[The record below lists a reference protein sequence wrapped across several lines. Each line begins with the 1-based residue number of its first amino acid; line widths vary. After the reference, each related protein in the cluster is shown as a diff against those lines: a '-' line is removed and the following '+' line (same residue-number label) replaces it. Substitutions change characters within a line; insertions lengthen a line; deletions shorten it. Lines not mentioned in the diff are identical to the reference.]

1 MSKVSLNLGDVVRL
15 RWPYTDLDGG
25 KTRPALILSAPN
37 ARGDCEL
44 AMVTKNV
51 EDPSAIVI
59 ADEHYA
65 SESKLPLPSA
75 VRTDRRMLIAADVLE
90 KLTIALDPSFV
101 AQVKKAIILKQTRDF
116 SKQVHAANRPG
127 IDPEHPHN
135 QFALTHPPSNG
146 EAVSPSVL
154 SAPYAGRVF
163 DEDEVEAAVSATLD
177 FWLTL
182 GEHGE
187 AMQEELAATLGVKK
201 TLLVNSGSSANLI
214 AVAALT
220 THKLPAHKRILPGD
234 EVITCAAGFPTTV
247 APILQN
253 GAVPVFIDNHPVH
266 GNARMDQLEAAYV
279 AGKTKAVMFA
289 HTLGNP
295 FDLAE
300 VCEFCHKH
308 ELYLIEDNCDAL
320 GCTFTLPVERAEKI
334 GLDHLLKIARK
345 GEHHWIRLETVDG
358 LECLTAPTGTFGDLS
373 TQSFYPPHH
382 LTMGEGGAVNII
394 RRPPLGTYAES
405 FRDWGR
411 DCWCP
416 SGKDNT
422 CNKRFGWQLG
432 ELPEG
437 YDHKYI
443 YSHIGYNV
451 KPLDPQAAIGRKQIE
466 KLPAFIQARKDNWN
480 YLRAGLKELETVFE
494 FALPTKASGWDSE
507 KGFIWEEPGYR
518 TDCSWFGFMLLVKPD
533 APFSTSEF
541 ASYLD
546 DHKIGNR
553 MLFGGNLLRQPAFV
567 QLKKDRPDAI
577 RTLDFSDHSSGI
589 IPPPSNGEAVSA
601 SAITHHSSSATGAYP
616 GADRIMNE
624 AIFIGVF
631 PGLSKVQLDHMVGT
645 IRDFVAN
652 CG

>member
-1 MSKVSLNLGDVVRL
+1 MSDPTLSNE
-15 RWPYTDLDGG
+15 
-25 KTRPALILSAPN
+25 ALKSKIL
-37 ARGDCEL
+37 
-44 AMVTKNV
+44 
-51 EDPSAIVI
+51 
-59 ADEHYA
+59 
-65 SESKLPLPSA
+65 
-75 VRTDRRMLIAADVLE
+75 
-90 KLTIALDPSFV
+90 KLTREYSSRMH
-101 AQVKKAIILKQTRDF
+101 AQ
-116 SKQVHAANRPG
+116 NRPG
-127 IDPEHPHN
+127 IDPLHPHN
-135 QFALTHPPSNG
+135 GADAPT
-146 EAVSPSVL
+146 EV

-163 DEDEVEAAVSATLD
+163 NEDEVEAAVSSTLD

-187 AMQEELAATLGVKK
+187 AMQVELAETLGVKK

-247 APILQN
+247 APIIQN
-253 GAVPVFIDNHPVH
+253 GAVPVFIDNDPST

-279 AGKTKAVMFA
+279 EGKTKAVMFA

-295 FDLAE
+295 FDLAL

-320 GCTFTLPVERAEKI
+320 GCTYTLPVERAEQI
-334 GLDHLLKIARK
+334 GLAHLLKIARK
-345 GEHHWIRLETVDG
+345 GEHGWIRLETVDE
-358 LECLTAPTGTFGDLS
+358 LECLTAPTGTFGDIS

-382 LTMGEGGAVNII
+382 LTMGEGGSVNII

-416 SGKDNT
+416 SGKDDT
-422 CNKRFGWQLG
+422 CGKRFQWQMG
-432 ELPEG
+432 ELPDG

-451 KPLDPQAAIGRKQIE
+451 KPLDPQAAIGRQQIK
-466 KLPAFIQARKDNWN
+466 KLPAFIEARKNNWN
-480 YLRAGLKELETVFE
+480 YLREGLQDLDHVFE
-494 FALPTKASGWDSE
+494 FSLPTKASGWNAES
-507 KGFIWEEPGYR
+507 GFTWSEPGYR
-518 TDCSWFGFMLLVKPD
+518 TDCSWFGFMLLVKPG
-533 APFSTSEF
+533 ALFTKSAF

-546 DHKIGNR
+546 DHKVGNR

-577 RTLDFSDHSSGI
+577 RTLDFSEQNEAR
-589 IPPPSNGEAVSA
+589 PENSNSELS
-601 SAITHHSSSATGAYP
+601 TSSAPYP
-616 GADRIMNE
+616 GADQIMNE
-624 AIFIGVF
+624 AIFIGTY
-631 PGLSKVQLDHMVGT
+631 PGLTKLQLEHMVRT
-645 IRDFVAN
+645 IRDFVKQSSN
-652 CG
+652 

>member
-1 MSKVSLNLGDVVRL
+1 MIGDIIFSRFPFADQAKFKERPSLVISRADERGDFSVL
-15 RWPYTDLDGG
+15 KLSSQDLDREGRVLINEDDFESGG
-25 KTRPALILSAPN
+25 LS
-37 ARGDCEL
+37 
-44 AMVTKNV
+44 K
-51 EDPSAIVI
+51 S
-59 ADEHYA
+59 
-65 SESKLPLPSA
+65 SA
-75 VRTDRRMLIAADVLE
+75 VDLTGITRINAKTVTRKVG
-90 KLTIALDPSFV
+90 KLKAQALQP
-101 AQVKKAIILKQTRDF
+101 ILKSRICQATREF
-116 SKQVHAANRPG
+116 SNIAHSANRPG
-127 IDPEHPHN
+127 IDPQHPHN
-135 QFALTHPPSNG
+135 DQSSAISHPPSNASG
-146 EAVSPSVL
+146 V

-163 DEDEVEAAVSATLD
+163 TEDEVEAAVSSTLD

-234 EVITCAAGFPTTV
+234 EIITCAAGFPTTV

-253 GAVPVFIDNHPVH
+253 GAVPVFIDNHPVY

-279 AGKTKAVMFA
+279 EGKTKAVMFA

-308 ELYLIEDNCDAL
+308 DLYLIEDNCDAL
-320 GCTFTLPVERAEKI
+320 GCTYTLPVERAEKI
-334 GLDHLLKIARK
+334 GLQHLLKIARK

-480 YLRAGLKELETVFE
+480 YLREGLKELEHVFE

-507 KGFIWEEPGYR
+507 KGFIWDEPGYR
-518 TDCSWFGFMLLVKPD
+518 TDCSWFGFMLLVKPE
-533 APFSTSEF
+533 APFSTTAF

-546 DHKIGNR
+546 EHKIGNR

-567 QLKKDRPDAI
+567 QLKKDRPDAL
-577 RTLDFSDHSSGI
+577 RTLDFSNPDSPSAISHPPSSSG
-589 IPPPSNGEAVSA
+589 A
-601 SAITHHSSSATGAYP
+601 AYP

-631 PGLSKVQLDHMVGT
+631 PGLTKLQLNHMVKT
-645 IRDFVAN
+645 IRDFVKSKAKP
-652 CG
+652 

>member
-1 MSKVSLNLGDVVRL
+1 MIGDLIFSRFPFADQAKFKERPSLVISRADERGDISVLKVSSK
-15 RWPYTDLDGG
+15 DLDRDDRVLLEDEDFEFGG
-25 KTRPALILSAPN
+25 LS
-37 ARGDCEL
+37 
-44 AMVTKNV
+44 K
-51 EDPSAIVI
+51 
-59 ADEHYA
+59 
-65 SESKLPLPSA
+65 PSA
-75 VRTDRRMLIAADVLE
+75 VDLSGITRINAKTVTRQVG
-90 KLTIALDPSFV
+90 KLKVQALQP
-101 AQVKKAIILKQTRDF
+101 ILKSRICQATREF
-116 SKQVHAANRPG
+116 SNIAHAGNRPG
-127 IDPEHPHN
+127 SDPLHPHN
-135 QFALTHPPSNG
+135 DQPSGPSRKPP
-146 EAVSPSVL
+146 AL

-163 DEDEVEAAVSATLD
+163 NEDEVEAAVSATLD

-220 THKLPAHKRILPGD
+220 THKLPPHKRILEGD
-234 EVITCAAGFPTTV
+234 EIITCAAGFPTTV
-247 APILQN
+247 APIIQN
-253 GAVPVFIDNHPVH
+253 GAVPVFIDNDPST

-279 AGKTKAVMFA
+279 QGKTKAVMLA

-295 FDLAE
+295 FDLAI
-300 VCEFCHKH
+300 VCEFCHKYG
-308 ELYLIEDNCDAL
+308 LYLIEDNCDAL
-320 GCTFTLPVERAEKI
+320 GCTYTLPVERAEQI

-345 GEHHWIRLETVDG
+345 GEHGWIRLENVDSI
-358 LECLTAPTGTFGDLS
+358 ECLTAPTGTFGDIS

-382 LTMGEGGAVNII
+382 LTMGEGGAVNIV

-451 KPLDPQAAIGRKQIE
+451 KPLDPQAAIGREQIK
-466 KLPAFIQARKDNWN
+466 KLPAFIEARKVNWN
-480 YLRAGLKELETVFE
+480 YLREGLKDLGHVFE
-494 FALPTKASGWDSE
+494 FSLPTKASGWEAGS
-507 KGFIWEEPGYR
+507 GFNWSEPGYR

-533 APFSTSEF
+533 APFNKSAF

-567 QLKKDRPDAI
+567 QLKKECPEAI
-577 RTLDFSDHSSGI
+577 RS
-589 IPPPSNGEAVSA
+589 
-601 SAITHHSSSATGAYP
+601 TGDMP

-624 AIFIGVF
+624 AIFVGTY
-631 PGLSKVQLDHMVGT
+631 PGLTKLQLDHMVKT
-645 IRDFVAN
+645 IRDFVAYW
-652 CG
+652 GSFSE